1 MTPAEVACGSCGAEL
16 RVNAK
21 FCDTCGAAAIS
32 ASEPAEYKQVTVLFA
47 DIVGSMRI
55 APVVGAERLRE
66 IVADVVSSATVVVR
80 RYGGMVESF
89 TGDGIMAVFGAPAA
103 LEDHAFRACLAALG
117 IQEEAKRLAGEVLA
131 RDAVELRVR
140 IGLNSGQVV
149 TGERG
154 PGARGYTTIGA
165 QVGMAQRMESAA
177 PPGGIMLAEYTARL
191 VEHAA
196 ILGEPEMVH
205 IKGRDDRVLARQ
217 LLGVELQRGR
227 SGRRES
233 TLVGRQWEMGA
244 LAGMLDRSINGNGF
258 VVGVVGP
265 PGIGKSR
272 IAAEIAAVAAKSDL
286 EVFSTFCES
295 HASEIPFRTVAELLR
310 AVLGVEGLEQE
321 DARARVRVR
330 IPDAEPTDL
339 LFLDDVLGIRDT
351 TLPLPDIAP
360 DARRRRLTALVNS
373 ASLVRTTPVVY
384 VIEDVHWIDQSS
396 ERLLTGFLSV
406 IPQTPSLVLITYR
419 PEYSGPL
426 SRTPGGQTIALAPLN
441 NHQTGTLV
449 AELLGTDPSL
459 GGLTAQIAG
468 RAAGNPFFA
477 EEIVRDLAD
486 RRVLQGAPGA
496 YTCPSGASEVEVPA
510 SLQVAIAARI
520 DRLGPAAKR
529 TLYAASVIGQRF
541 GAGLLANLADT
552 TALTGLIEA
561 ELIDQVMF
569 TPRAEYSFRH
579 PLIRTVAY
587 RSQLKSERADLHRRL
602 ADIIRKEHPD
612 SLDENAALIA
622 EHLQAAG
629 DLHEAFDWHMRA
641 GTWSISRDIRA
652 ARMSWQRARQVA
664 DQLAVDDPARMS
676 MRIAPLRL
684 VCGTSWRVV
693 DKIENTG
700 FEELRQLTAE
710 AGDKMS
716 LAIGMAGQVTV
727 LAIRA
732 MFREADLLTS
742 EYVSLIES
750 IGDPTLTLALLYAAM
765 AVKRFTGETA
775 EILRLAQQCIDLADG
790 DLRKGN
796 LILESPLAAAITFRG
811 TARCCLALPGWKSD
825 LKTAFEMARTFNPTM
840 RSLVMMYGFGFALV
854 NGALRVDADS
864 LRDTAEMLDAAER
877 SGDDFPL
884 ATARFVRGLALV
896 HHDGPERE
904 AGFDLLNQAHD
915 AILREQFSFAMR
927 PVIEL
932 HYAKEKLR
940 TGDLA
945 GAIESSRAIVEE
957 EYDSGEMAFRA
968 AAVAVLVESLVARA
982 ADGDPREAEVAVERL
997 AAVPT
1002 EPGFVVNEVALLRM
1016 RALLARCRG
1025 DQHSY
1030 HEWRDRYRA
1039 QAGSTGLE
1047 GHIAMAEAMT

>member
-1 MTPAEVACGSCGAEL
+1 VTSAEVACGSCGTKL
-16 RVNAK
+16 RANAK
-21 FCDTCGAAAIS
+21 FCHACGAAATS

-47 DIVGSMRI
+47 DVVGSMRI
-55 APVVGAERLRE
+55 ASAVGAERLRE
-66 IVADVVSSATVVVR
+66 IVSALVTSATTVVR
-80 RYGGMVESF
+80 RYGGMVGSF

-117 IQEEAKRLAGEVLA
+117 IQEETKRLAAEVQA
-131 RDAVELRVR
+131 RDAVELRLR
-140 IGLNSGQVV
+140 IGLNSGQVI
-149 TGERG
+149 TGETG
-154 PGARGYTTIGA
+154 SGALGYATIGV
-165 QVGMAQRMESAA
+165 QVGMAQRMESVA
-177 PPGGIMLAEYTARL
+177 PPGGIALAESTARL
-191 VEHAA
+191 VENVAV
-196 ILGEPEMVH
+196 LGELEMLQ
-205 IKGRDDRVLARQ
+205 IKDRGDGVRVRR
-217 LLGVELQRGR
+217 LLGVEPRRGR

-233 TLVGRQWEMGA
+233 TLVGRQWEMNA
-244 LAGMLDRSINGNGF
+244 LAGLLDRSIGGDGC

-272 IAAEIAAVAAKSDL
+272 IAAEIAAIAANSDL

-295 HASEIPFRTVAELLR
+295 HASEIPFRAVAQLLR
-310 AVLGVEGLEQE
+310 AALGVEGLEQE
-321 DARARVRVR
+321 DARARVRIR

-384 VIEDVHWIDQSS
+384 IIEDVHWIDQSS

-406 IPQTPSLVLITYR
+406 VPRIPSLVLITYR

-426 SRTPGGQTIALAPLN
+426 SRTPGGQTIALAPLSH
-441 NHQTGTLV
+441 HQTATLV

-459 GGLTAQIAG
+459 GGLTAQISD
-468 RAAGNPFFA
+468 RAAGNPFFV

-486 RRVLQGAPGA
+486 RGVLHGGPGA
-496 YTCPSGASEVEVPA
+496 YTCPIGASEVEVPA
-510 SLQVAIAARI
+510 TLQVAIAARI
-520 DRLGPAAKR
+520 DRLEPAAKR
-529 TLYAASVIGQRF
+529 TLYAASVIGLRF
-541 GAGLLANLADT
+541 GVDLLANLVDT

-561 ELIDQVMF
+561 DLIDQVMF
-569 TPRAEYSFRH
+569 TPRAEYSFHH

-587 RSQLKSERADLHRRL
+587 GSQLKSERADLHRRL
-602 ADIIRKEHPD
+602 ADMIREHHPD

-622 EHLQAAG
+622 EHLHAAG
-629 DLHEAFDWHMRA
+629 DLHEAFEWHMRA

-652 ARMSWQRARQVA
+652 ARMSWQRARQAA

-693 DKIENTG
+693 EKIENTG
-700 FEELRQLTAE
+700 FEELRQLTGE
-710 AGDKMS
+710 AGDKVS

-732 MFREADLLTS
+732 RFREADLLTS

-775 EILRLAQQCIDLADG
+775 EIMRLAQLCIDLADG
-790 DLRKGN
+790 DVRKGN
-796 LILESPLAAAITFRG
+796 LILESPLASAITFRG

-825 LKTAFEMARTFNPTM
+825 LRAAFEMARTFNPTM

-854 NGALRVDADS
+854 NGALVADADS
-864 LRDTAEMLDAAER
+864 LRDTAEMLEAAER

-896 HHDGPERE
+896 HQDGPDRE
-904 AGFDLLNQAHD
+904 EGFDLLNQAHD

-945 GAIESSRAIVEE
+945 GAIELSRTIVDQ

-968 AAVAVLVESLVARA
+968 AAVAVLVESLVAGA
-982 ADGDPREAEVAVERL
+982 ADPDVREAEVAVERL

-1002 EPGFVVNEVALLRM
+1002 EPGFVVNEVALLQM

-1025 DQHSY
+1025 DQQSY
-1030 HEWRDRYRA
+1030 RKWRDGYRA
-1039 QAGSTGLE
+1039 KASSIGLE
-1047 GHIAMAEAMT
+1047 GHIALAEAMP